1 MDTDKV
7 AKVVRE
13 ILARELAPLTFSCA
27 QMRERIARL
36 ESALPEISDRHER
49 IAARVRLIV
58 ERARLNAAIVGMQ
71 SDCSVRS
78 IVCRVKGRRL

>member
-27 QMRERIARL
+27 QMRAKIARL

-49 IAARVRLIV
+49 TAVRVQLIL
-58 ERARLNAAIVGMQ
+58 EHARLNAAIAGMQ
-71 SDCSVRS
+71 DDCSVENIMR
-78 IVCRVKGRRL
+78 RVEGRRA